1 MGWTQ
6 LATQKIEYEYVDVKA
21 TLPPPVKKQIWDGK
35 KFVPM
40 TLYRLTKA
48 PGDRERNWLWRTYG
62 PAGQYVNGHF
72 WDYSNAGN
80 FTVMDEKV
88 YTWYQMKWGSK

>member
-21 TLPPPVKKQIWDGK
+21 TLPPPVKKQIWDGE

-40 TLYRLTKA
+40 ILYRLTKA

>member
-6 LATQKIEYEYVDVKA
+6 QVEYVDVEVV
-21 TLPPPVKKQIWDGK
+21 LPPPVKKQVWDGE

-40 TLYRLTKA
+40 TLYRITHA
-48 PGDRERNWLWRTYG
+48 PKDYERNWLWKTYG

-72 WDYSNAGN
+72 WDYSQAGN

-88 YTWYQMKWGSK
+88 YTWFQMKWGNK

>member
-1 MGWTQ
+1 MFRQT
-6 LATQKIEYEYVDVKA
+6 IEYIDEKDIV
-21 TLPPPVKKQIWDGK
+21 LPPPVKKQVWDGE

-40 TLYRLTKA
+40 TVYRRDGVPNGEKLL
-48 PGDRERNWLWRTYG
+48 WLEKTYG
-62 PAGQYVNGHF
+62 YPGTYRNGSY
-72 WDYSNAGN
+72 WDYSRAGN